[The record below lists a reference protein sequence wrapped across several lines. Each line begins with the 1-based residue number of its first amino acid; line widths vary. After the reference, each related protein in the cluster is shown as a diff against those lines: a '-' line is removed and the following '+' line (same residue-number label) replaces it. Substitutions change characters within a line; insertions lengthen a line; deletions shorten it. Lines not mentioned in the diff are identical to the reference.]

1 MGPTNLIKSVI
12 ERNFEGTVYFGRVT
26 VKPGKPTTFAS
37 PTPFEDEWEGV
48 GRSPFLRYQG
58 TSVCV
63 VDVLRVVVPVLRK
76 MGG

>member
-1 MGPTNLIKSVI
+1 MGPTNLLKPVI
-12 ERNFEGTVYFGRVT
+12 ERNFGGTVYFRRVT
-26 VKPGKPTTFAS
+26 VDPGKPTTFAT
-37 PTPFEDEWEGV
+37 TPFEDEWEGV